1 VKSVREWCDPDTW
14 TGVVQMK
21 EGTLPDLEA
30 WDRDFRDFVG
40 ESLKIR
46 GVEVTVVGSVVEVDG
61 KPALRI
67 EGGKTLRLAP
77 LDRKVQWDPKRKA
90 EQQATPEERE
100 AHRRLIARIAPKPGR
115 SAKVNVTGPLKAP
128 ASKGEETTLTVRT
141 FADVEP

>member
-1 VKSVREWCDPDTW
+1 VKSVREWCDPDDW
-14 TGVVQMK
+14 TAEVWMK
-21 EGTLPDLEA
+21 EGALPDLDAWEA
-30 WDRDFRDFVG
+30 EFRDFVG

-46 GVEVTVVGSVVEVDG
+46 GVEATVVGTLVEVDG

-100 AHRRLIARIAPKPGR
+100 AHRRLIARLAPGR
-115 SAKVNVTGPLKAP
+115 DRSAMVKVTGPLKPP
-128 ASKGEETTLTVRT
+128 ASKGEETTLMVR
-141 FADVEP
+141 AYIEVEP